1 MPTSTRSPQEE
12 PHQRLNVLAK
22 FFSDYAGALL
32 SSAASTMRIER
43 NLKQMAE
50 SWQVKAQFTILP
62 TNVILNLW
70 DLSGEHSYTC
80 ISPIG
85 HAGINFDTI
94 TRLSRLSDEVLTQNL
109 DLEEARRCFLEV
121 QQIPR
126 LDGRWVLLLASLANA
141 SFCRLF
147 GGDWAAI
154 FIVFVATLF
163 GFYLKQRLT
172 KWKVDYR
179 AVTIFSGLTAAVIS
193 CAGFVFHLSGTPD
206 IALTTSVLYLVPGV
220 PFCNAVSDLIYG
232 HYVCAMSR
240 FFHAMMIV
248 VSLSI
253 GLCLGLM
260 LINISM
266 L

>member
-1 MPTSTRSPQEE
+1 MPISSPA
-12 PHQRLNVLAK
+12 PPDTTHQRLKIIAK
-22 FFSDYAGALL
+22 FFSDYASALL
-32 SSAASTMRIER
+32 GSGASTMRIER

-50 SWQVKAQFTILP
+50 SWQVKAEFTILP
-62 TNVILNLW
+62 TNVILNIW

-85 HAGINFDTI
+85 HTGINFDAI
-94 TRLSRLSDEVLTQNL
+94 TRLTRLSDEVLAQNL
-109 DLEEARRCFLEV
+109 PLDEV
-121 QQIPR
+121 RNHFFAVQRIPR

-147 GGDWAAI
+147 GGDWSAI
-154 FIVFVATLF
+154 MIVFFATLC

-172 KWKVDYR
+172 KWKIDYR

-193 CAGFVFHLSGTPD
+193 CAGFVFHLSETPD

-220 PFCNAVSDLIYG
+220 PFCNSVSDLIYG
-232 HYVCAMSR
+232 HYICALSR
-240 FFHAMMIV
+240 FFHAMMITI
-248 VSLSI
+248 SLSI

-260 LINISM
+260 LIDISM